1 MPRREP
7 DAIGNA
13 ARGAGVPAAEPV
25 ARDISDRSMSGAE
38 RAEAGTADAGWAGV
52 EPAASCALDGRAGA
66 EEEEEEAEDD
76 DWVRET
82 SMRIVR

>member
-1 MPRREP
+1 
-7 DAIGNA
+7 
-13 ARGAGVPAAEPV
+13 
-25 ARDISDRSMSGAE
+25 MSGAE